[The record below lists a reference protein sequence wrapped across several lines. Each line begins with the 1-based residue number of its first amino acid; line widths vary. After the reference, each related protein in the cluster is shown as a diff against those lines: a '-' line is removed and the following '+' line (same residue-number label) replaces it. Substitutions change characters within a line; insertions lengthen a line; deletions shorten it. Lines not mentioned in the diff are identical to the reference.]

1 MASESAILPQFI
13 GRLRRY
19 LDSNFKSEQVEV
31 VIVNNGSTDDTSLV
45 AKRLLEEMSTV
56 GIETAYLEYDWKD
69 YSEAVR
75 KAVLISKGDRVVWL
89 GVDIDDIGCIGRG
102 LKVMQEKG
110 ADVVLLS
117 KYRGAD
123 WRPAKR
129 VFINRAYNLLV
140 RAFDGLWYSDAE
152 GYMLISSGV
161 RPLFNSLG
169 FSRRNT
175 LNLNLLYFCKRL
187 GLHIEEAPFFVTEK
201 RKSVFL
207 MSLPQIMFHDLRAI
221 VSVHSK
227 FKRFAELR
235 SYPGRSVR

>member
-1 MASESAILPQFI
+1 ME
-13 GRLRRY
+13 RLGAY
-19 LDSNFKSEQVEV
+19 LETNFSGENVQV
-31 VIVNNGSTDDTSLV
+31 IICNNGSIDDTSVV
-45 AKRLLEEMSTV
+45 ANRLLAEMGAK

-75 KAVLISKGDRVVWL
+75 KAVLFAKGEHIVWL

-102 LKVMQEKG
+102 LRVAGETG
-110 ADVVLLS
+110 ADLVLLS

-129 VFINRAYNLLV
+129 VFINRIYNLLV

-152 GYMLISSGV
+152 GYMLISNRV
-161 RPLFNSLG
+161 RPLFASLG

-175 LNLNLLYFCKRL
+175 LNLNLLYYCKRL
-187 GLHIEEAPFFVTEK
+187 GYHIEEAPFFVAEK

-207 MSLPQIMFHDLRAI
+207 MSLPQIVLHDLKA
-221 VSVHSK
+221 VLTVHQR
-227 FKRFAELR
+227 FKEFSELR
-235 SYPGRSVR
+235 SYQNRSFHQS